1 MTIMHEENTRP
12 APNALLLTTSGCPHC
27 PTVRAGLADLVKQG
41 KIGHLEVIDIGT
53 HPEMGK
59 QYGVRGVPWLR
70 LGPFELQGLRSP
82 AELAQWAA
90 RAGTTAGM
98 AEYFRESL
106 DTGELAKVLAV
117 VKRDVSA
124 FDALWLLLADPDTAL
139 GVRVGIG
146 AVVEEFTGSA
156 PLQKQLDAL
165 GKLSQSRLVHV
176 RGDAAHY
183 LALTRDTHAL
193 PYLQTLV
200 NDPEAQV
207 REIAREG
214 VALLGAG

>member
-1 MTIMHEENTRP
+1 MTIMREESARP
-12 APNALLLTTSGCPHC
+12 GPNALLLTTRGCPHC
-27 PTVRAGLADLVKQG
+27 PAVHASLADLVKQG
-41 KIGHLEVIDIGT
+41 KIGHLEVVDIGA
-53 HPEMGK
+53 HPEVA
-59 QYGVRGVPWLR
+59 QRYGVRGVPWLK
-70 LGPFELQGLRSP
+70 LGPFELQGLRSS
-82 AELAQWAA
+82 AELSQWAA
-90 RAGTTAGM
+90 RAGTPAGM
-98 AEYFRESL
+98 ADYFRELL

-117 VKRDVSA
+117 VKRDASA

-146 AVVEEFTGSA
+146 AVLEEFTGRTE
-156 PLQKQLDAL
+156 LQKQVGAL
-165 GKLSQSRLVHV
+165 GKLSQSRLAHV

-183 LALTRDTHAL
+183 LALTRDAHAL
-193 PYLQTLV
+193 PYLRALL

>member
-1 MTIMHEENTRP
+1 MTIMREENTRP
-12 APNALLLTTSGCPHC
+12 GPDALLLTTRDCPYC
-27 PTVRAGLADLVKQG
+27 PAVRTGLTELVKQG
-41 KIGHLEVIDIGT
+41 KIGHLEVVDIGT
-53 HPEMGK
+53 RPELAR
-59 QYGVRGVPWLR
+59 QYGVRGVPWLK

-98 AEYFRESL
+98 ADYFRELL

-117 VKRDVSA
+117 VKHDDSA
-124 FDALWLLLADPDTAL
+124 FDALWLLLADSDTAL

-146 AVVEEFTGSA
+146 AVLEEFSGSA
-156 PLQKQLDAL
+156 SLQKQVDVL
-165 GKLSQSRLVHV
+165 GKLSQNRLAHV

-183 LALTRDTHAL
+183 LALTRDARAL

-214 VALLGAG
+214 VALLGAD

>member
-1 MTIMHEENTRP
+1 MREKSARP
-12 APNALLLTTSGCPHC
+12 VPNALLLTTSICPYC
-27 PTVRAGLADLVKQG
+27 PTVQAGLAELVKQG
-41 KIGHLEVIDIGT
+41 KIDRLEIVDIGT
-53 HPEMGK
+53 HPEVAQ

-82 AELAQWAA
+82 TELAQWAE
-90 RAGTTAGM
+90 RAGTIAGM

-106 DTGELAKVLAV
+106 DTGELAKVIAL
-117 VKRDVSA
+117 VKRDSSA

-146 AVVEEFTGSA
+146 AVLEEFAGSA

-165 GKLSQSRLVHV
+165 GKLTQNRLAHV

-183 LALTRDTHAL
+183 LALTRDTRAL
-193 PYLQTLV
+193 PYLQALL

-214 VALLGAG
+214 VMLLGAG

>member
-1 MTIMHEENTRP
+1 MTIMREESARP
-12 APNALLLTTSGCPHC
+12 GPNALLLTTSGCPYC

-41 KIGHLEVIDIGT
+41 KIGHLEVVDIDA
-53 HPEMGK
+53 HPEVAQ

-70 LGPFELQGLRSP
+70 LGPFELPGLRSP
-82 AELAQWAA
+82 AELAQWAE

-98 AEYFRESL
+98 ADYFRESL
-106 DTGELAKVLAV
+106 DTGELAKVIAV
-117 VKRDVSA
+117 VKRDVST

-146 AVVEEFTGSA
+146 AVLEEFTGSA
-156 PLQKQLDAL
+156 QLQKQVDAL
-165 GKLSQSRLVHV
+165 GKLTQNRLSHV

-183 LALTRDTHAL
+183 LALTRDARAL
-193 PYLQTLV
+193 PYLQALV

-214 VALLGAG
+214 VTLLGAG